1 MESNKKFAEF
11 LGFVEVPELKKV
23 ENSDLNYHDSLDWML
38 PIISKMY
45 NNGNKPNAIVTI
57 KPKKTFIDV
66 YNEDGLSHTIVKS
79 GKSMIDN
86 TYYCISVYIDEIND
100 LK

>member
-11 LGFVEVPELKKV
+11 LGFVEDPELKKV
-23 ENSDLNYHDSLDWML
+23 ENCDFNYHESLDSLI
-38 PIISKMY
+38 PVITKMY
-45 NNGNKPNAIVTI
+45 NNGNKPNAIISI

-66 YNEDGLSHTIVKS
+66 YNEDAYSHSISKS

-86 TYYCISVYIDEIND
+86 TYYCISVYIDEING